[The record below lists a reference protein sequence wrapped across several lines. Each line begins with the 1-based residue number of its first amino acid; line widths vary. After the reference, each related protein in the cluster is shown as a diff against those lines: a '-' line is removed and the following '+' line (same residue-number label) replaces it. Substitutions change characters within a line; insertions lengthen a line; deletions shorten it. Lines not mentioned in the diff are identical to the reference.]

1 MISEDYEHSWS
12 QHFPTY
18 NFKERDIVLEEYRVA
33 AKNVESEERIFLNA
47 SNITLIASA
56 GLGSLIMASFSNSSF
71 SNQNIF
77 SFSTIIG
84 LFLFLT
90 IAFSIVTIRY
100 FADRQ
105 KSIVF
110 AARKVIVLRRML
122 GLGYGGMQL
131 VLPNWRIEGADEPFA
146 IRMFPG
152 WNTYVVYP
160 YSILAL
166 ISSAVILSLITA
178 FFEHKGVTVLFLG
191 YPVFLYIVLITL
203 FWGILLGYIYR
214 KALLDTHE
222 RITLL
227 FARNLSKALNLKIVG
242 NFEYIIYR
250 SILARH
256 EMQRLKINT
265 VNLNKLL
272 VFIEDKS
279 FYSHKGISLKGQMR
293 ALLGVIG
300 IKRRSGGSTITQQLS
315 RTLYIN
321 DLSKTIRRKIVE
333 MILAVWMERVFT
345 KDDLL
350 GMYLSSV
357 RFERGVYGVIEAMKF
372 YWGDMI
378 FTPSKAEA
386 FFLIERVSN
395 IRSQFLT
402 DKIIQTINNSIQKG
416 VMDDDDVIELIN
428 LYVSAVSERKII
440 DNENGVRK
448 LNDFFNN
455 LF

>member
-18 NFKERDIVLEEYRVA
+18 TFEKRDIALEEYRVA

-71 SNQNIF
+71 ANQHIF
-77 SFSTIIG
+77 PFSAIIG

-90 IAFSIVTIRY
+90 VAFSIVTIRY

-122 GLGYGGMQL
+122 GLGYGGVQL

-160 YSILAL
+160 YLVLAI
-166 ISSAVILSLITA
+166 ISSAVILSLVTA
-178 FFEHKGVTVLFLG
+178 FFEHKGIAILFFD
-191 YPVFLYIVLITL
+191 YPVSIYIVLITI
-203 FWGILLGYIYR
+203 FWAIILGYVYR

-222 RITLL
+222 RIILL
-227 FARNLSKALNLKIVG
+227 FTRNLAKFVNLRIIG

-250 SILARH
+250 AILARH
-256 EMQRLKINT
+256 EIQRINVST
-265 VNLNKLL
+265 KELEKML
-272 VFIEDKS
+272 VFIEDKT
-279 FYSHKGISLKGQMR
+279 FFSHKGISIKGQIR
-293 ALLGVIG
+293 AFLGLIG
-300 IKRRSGGSTITQQLS
+300 VKRRSGGSTITQQVS
-315 RTLYIN
+315 RTLYII
-321 DLSKTIRRKIVE
+321 DLSKTIRRKIIE
-333 MILAVWMERVFT
+333 IILSIWMERVFS
-345 KDDLL
+345 KSDLL

-357 RFERGVYGVIEAMKF
+357 RFEKGVYGVVDAMKHF
-372 YWGDMI
+372 WGGVVNNP
-378 FTPSKAEA
+378 TKAES

-395 IRSQFLT
+395 IRSQLLT
-402 DKIIQTINNSIQKG
+402 SKVLQTINLAIQSNIIDENDAK
-416 VMDDDDVIELIN
+416 ELVV
-428 LYVSAVSERKII
+428 LYESAVHKGKII
-440 DNENGVRK
+440 DTDEGIGK
-448 LNDFFNN
+448 LKSAF
-455 LF
+455 